1 MGLHNVM
8 PNQTLVKNLRLL
20 DFETESAASGLLF
33 TNRDYRSDTNVSFD
47 EILTL
52 NLAQE
57 LKASAVYF
65 RRIEGRSSVPQIFIY
80 DNSDKIISQDDLND
94 IHKKLWSSGTVPLY
108 YVFDKIEVRIF
119 NCRKP
124 VNETTLKSEEFKTL
138 SLVSD
143 IHSKYKTYS
152 ASLFK
157 NGSFWELQE
166 NKNHFNLNNSSY
178 KKLIEGLKKIRDEFV
193 RGQNELICNK
203 LLVLSIF
210 VKYLEERKDKKENR
224 VLPIGYFNKY
234 EGATCF
240 CDVLRNNK
248 GIQFFKDLGKD
259 INGKIFK
266 LTKQEED
273 GITKLIQSKL
283 ADFLDARQD
292 NHQYVF
298 WKLYDFN
305 YLPVELISRIYE
317 EFIPKRKDIT
327 YTPAHLVDFMIDE
340 CMPINVPKDNIKLID
355 VSCGSGIFLVAAFK
369 RIVQWWQ
376 KEQYKDTG
384 EIKSPDIRR
393 VKSILSS
400 SIYGVDIEPEAV
412 KLTIFSLMVA
422 LCDMLEPKKAWS
434 ELIAEKLVDLSE
446 NIISQDFF
454 DFVKTNKRFNLV
466 IGNPPFNPP
475 VDEKDRNEEKKK
487 RDKYWNDITTT
498 KVELDFKIP
507 DKNIALLFLQQ
518 AMKLLDKGGLL
529 SLVIPSGPFLYN
541 KTLQHR
547 RNFLKKYNVPQI
559 VDFSSLTGVLF
570 EGRNYPVVVLF
581 AQNVPPNDKDIL
593 HVTIRRTK
601 TAKEKLFFEIDKYD
615 LYYVPKELAKQ
626 EQLIWKSNLLGSGHL
641 YALLKRL
648 QGLRTLE
655 KYLKEKKKNQGWFY
669 GEGYVVGKGGRK
681 ASHLTNQRMI
691 PTDKFNADVIK
702 NTDIVTEYAKTFYR
716 TAEKNKAIF
725 KQPHILIRESP
736 ALPVAFSED
745 YLIFKNEIVGIHAPD
760 GKSKLMALRNDIIL
774 NRKLYKMYLLA
785 MSGRAGVSRSS
796 YSILKR
802 DIMALPYPED
812 FNELK
817 LSKAEKIICDDVIEY
832 YAEQLAK
839 NEEATVNTKTANR
852 QAIKDFVKVF
862 CDSLNSIYK
871 EKGKQFYPLEHIE
884 STSFICLPVAYGN
897 LNKPKILPVAQ
908 KKQIENG
915 DLSCLIENQ
924 QDKRVL
930 YKRIIKYYQPD
941 MVYLVKPKILRYWLK
956 SIALRDANEVFTDL
970 VNSGY

>member
-1 MGLHNVM
+1 M
-8 PNQTLVKNLRLL
+8 PSQTLDKNLRLL
-20 DFETESAASGLLF
+20 DFETESSASGLLF

-80 DNSDKIISQDDLND
+80 DNSDKSISPDDLND

-108 YVFDKIEVRIF
+108 YVFDKTEVRIF
-119 NCRKP
+119 DCRKP
-124 VNETTLKSEEFKTL
+124 VNKTTLKAEEFDTL
-138 SLVSD
+138 SFISE
-143 IHSKYKTYS
+143 IHFRYKTYS
-152 ASLFK
+152 AGLFQ
-157 NGSFWELQE
+157 NGSFWELPE
-166 NKNHFNLNNSSY
+166 NKNRFNLNNSSY

-193 RGQNELICNK
+193 KGQNEHICNK
-203 LLVLSIF
+203 LIVLSIF

-224 VLPIGYFNKY
+224 VLPVGYFNKY
-234 EGATCF
+234 DGATCF

-273 GITKLIQSKL
+273 GITKLNQSKL

-292 NHQYVF
+292 NYQYVL
-298 WKLYDFN
+298 WNLYDFN

-340 CMPINVPKDNIKLID
+340 CMPINTHKDNIKLID

-376 KEQYKDTG
+376 KDQYKKTG
-384 EIKSPDIRR
+384 EIKSPDIKSL
-393 VKSILSS
+393 KSILSS

-434 ELIAEKLVDLSE
+434 ELTEEKLVDLSE
-446 NIISQDFF
+446 NIIAQDFF
-454 DFVKTNKRFNLV
+454 DFVKTNKRFNLI

-475 VDEKDRNEEKKK
+475 VDGKDKNEEKKK

-498 KVELDFKIP
+498 KVRLDFEIP

-541 KTLQHR
+541 ETLQHR
-547 RNFLKKYNVPQI
+547 RDFLEKYNVPQI
-559 VDFSSLTGVLF
+559 IDFSSLTGALF

-593 HVTIRRTK
+593 HVAIRRTK

-641 YALLKRL
+641 YYLLKRI

-655 KYLKEKKKNQGWFY
+655 DYLKGKESFCNWKY
-669 GEGYVVGKGGRK
+669 GEGYQCFAQSTEAPQKAPYLTGK
-681 ASHLTNQRMI
+681 RMI
-691 PTDKFNADVIK
+691 PTDKFVGDFINK
-702 NTDIVTEYAKTFYR
+702 KDIAI
-716 TAEKNKAIF
+716 EKDKVFHRPRNENIF
-725 KQPHILIRESP
+725 KGPHILIKETP
-736 ALPVAFSED
+736 ALHVAFTD
-745 YLIFKNEIVGIHAPD
+745 DNLGFKNEIMGIHAPSEQ
-760 GKSKLMALRNDIIL
+760 KKELIRLRKHIIE
-774 NRKLYKMYLLA
+774 NRRLYKMHSLSG
-785 MSGRAGVSRSS
+785 SGRAGISRSIGT
-796 YSILKR
+796 ILEK
-802 DIMALPYPED
+802 DILALPYPED
-812 FNELK
+812 
-817 LSKAEKIICDDVIEY
+817 LSKLRLSDAEKMICDDVIEY

-839 NEEATVNTKTANR
+839 NEEAVVNIKTASW
-852 QAIKDFVKVF
+852 QTVKTFARVF

-871 EKGKQFYPLEHIE
+871 EKGKQFYPLEHVE
-884 STSFICLPVAYGN
+884 SASFICLPLAYGDPEN
-897 LNKPKILPVAQ
+897 PKKLLEKEQ
-908 KKQIENG
+908 KQIKGGN
-915 DLSCLIENQ
+915 LQILIDNKQ
-924 QDKRVL
+924 GTNVL
-930 YKRIIKYYQPD
+930 YKRIIKLYQPD

-970 VNSGY
+970 VSSGY